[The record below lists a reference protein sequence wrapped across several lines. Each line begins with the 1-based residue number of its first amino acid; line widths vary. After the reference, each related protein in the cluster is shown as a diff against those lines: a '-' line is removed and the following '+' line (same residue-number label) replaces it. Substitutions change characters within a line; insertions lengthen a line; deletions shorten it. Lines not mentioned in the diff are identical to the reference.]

1 MTEEIPAA
9 LRYKEIMALADD
21 AAQRLR
27 RHEDDRV
34 DELTGEVATGQQRI
48 ERAEQQ
54 QEQVREGVRKRWDSA
69 MEDLWEERWMR
80 VTPMPEPDLSAEP
93 AGPEEPIRS
102 VQNAYLRLREA
113 LSRRRSFLPRRR

>member
-9 LRYKEIMALADD
+9 VRYKEIMALADD

-27 RHEDDRV
+27 RHEADRV

-80 VTPMPEPDLSAEP
+80 VTPMPGPDPAAEP
-93 AGPEEPIRS
+93 ATPEEPIRS
-102 VQNAYLRLREA
+102 VQNAYLQLREA